1 MVLINWVEKNKQ
13 TFIDNLF
20 GDSVG
25 EKEHPVITWCVAAEY
40 IQGLINGI
48 SFEGMSEEQLLHQIM
63 LENSSKNTLER
74 TNKEWKDVLTY
85 LTNQASMRGTVRN
98 SLVSGSN
105 TIMGIVGD
113 TVSGK
118 VQFYRTYELCNSL
131 RHLESKGWDISGELT
146 DYNSKA
152 YENIRSYLQGLYTK
166 VAAIVTS
173 EKKLAKE
180 TIKSFEDLLGTDT
193 SEEDYINVVRAIS
206 EFYTTCNM
214 AHEVYASAL
223 KERFERKTPKEQ
235 AKEAIGLYHLLKDN
249 SKSKDN
255 MKLLQIF
262 AKAPREKLDDII
274 SSLTQVETFAL
285 KLKDNHSK
293 MLGDVDQIDLLIL
306 EGALEKLESLSNTI
320 EEMEV

>member
-1 MVLINWVEKNKQ
+1 
-13 TFIDNLF
+13 
-20 GDSVG
+20 
-25 EKEHPVITWCVAAEY
+25 
-40 IQGLINGI
+40 
-48 SFEGMSEEQLLHQIM
+48 MSDEQLLHQIM
-63 LENSSKNTLER
+63 LENSSKNVLTR
-74 TNKEWKDVLTY
+74 TNKEWNDVLTY

-105 TIMGIVGD
+105 TIMGIVGE

-118 VQFYRTYELCNSL
+118 VQFYRTYELFNSL
-131 RHLESKGWDISGELT
+131 RHLESKGWDISAELT

-152 YENIRSYLQGLYTK
+152 YENIRSYLQGLYAK
-166 VAAIVTS
+166 VGAVVVS

-180 TIKSFEDLLGTDT
+180 TIKRFEELLGTDP
-193 SEEDYINVVRAIS
+193 SEEDYINVVEAIS

-223 KERFERKTPKEQ
+223 KERFETLTPKEQ
-235 AKEAIGLYHLLKDN
+235 AKGAIGLYRLLKDN
-249 SKSKDN
+249 YKSKDN

-274 SSLTQVETFAL
+274 SSLTQIKTFAL

-293 MLGDVDQIDLLIL
+293 MLGGVDQIDQPIL
-306 EGALEKLESLSNTI
+306 ESALEKLESLSNTI